1 MLAPALALLLAL
13 AEPAPD
19 PAAAA
24 TTALVPEYEITV
36 ADAGSLKRLVNGNA
50 WMRDFQGSNLYRGTM
65 VRLGPLFFAVGQKG
79 RDAWEGRLLDFAAAR
94 LLDGHPARLA
104 YVDAPHLVSPFG
116 VTLPDLGPAQRE
128 TVKVLVAGLRSGA
141 DVPTPLRTAD
151 GRDVT
156 VAVTPLAVKLQ
167 KLAAVAQGAC
177 LVVARDPRVAASLSL
192 RCGSP
197 APKGANVPA
206 GLLDV
211 DVRQLF
217 PAGSAVLEKLVGLE
231 GRLRVEFDLDPAA
244 SRFVPSRAELAL
256 GRGHLVREGTLDGG
270 LLGALPAAT
279 AFATSLVLPDPGAL
293 DVATM
298 ETYLQTVREKP
309 PAGAIPVTL
318 AYLGTRFVDDKEE
331 ALTAILLPRPG
342 PGTTAIESLFTGTR
356 RRVAVSRACPGLL
369 VLSPSPRAI
378 SSIEEACAGR
388 APSLRQLPPA
398 LVTRL
403 GKGPAAGSAYLN
415 VGRLLSTALE
425 LGWARQKKSGEPPPE
440 VKDALELLDRLP
452 SYAFSGRVEGDALR
466 MRAVTHS
473 PAAPAPKA
481 GGRTS

>member
-1 MLAPALALLLAL
+1 MLAPALSLLLAL
-13 AEPAPD
+13 RGDAPD
-19 PAAAA
+19 PAAA
-24 TTALVPEYEITV
+24 ALVPEYEITV

-50 WMRDFQGSNLYRGTM
+50 WMGDFQGSNLYRGTM

-79 RDAWEGRLLDFAAAR
+79 RDAWEGRLLDFAASR

-116 VTLPDLGPAQRE
+116 VTLPDLAPAQRE
-128 TVKVLVAGLRSGA
+128 TVKLLLAGLRSGA

-167 KLAAVAQGAC
+167 KLAAVVQGPC

-192 RCGSP
+192 RCASP
-197 APKGANVPA
+197 AARSANAPA
-206 GLLDV
+206 GLLEV

-217 PAGSAVLEKLVGLE
+217 PAGSAVLAKLVGLE
-231 GRLRVEFDLDPAA
+231 GHLRAEFNFDPAA

-256 GRGHLVREGTLDGG
+256 GKGHLVREGTLDEG

-279 AFATSLVLPDPGAL
+279 VFTTSLVLPDPGAL
-293 DVATM
+293 DAATM
-298 ETYLQTVREKP
+298 ETYLKSVREKP
-309 PAGAIPVTL
+309 PSGTVTVTF
-318 AYLGTRFVDDKEE
+318 ASLGTRFVADKEE
-331 ALTAILLPRPG
+331 ALTAILLPRPAPDAAG
-342 PGTTAIESLFTGTR
+342 LETLFTRTKR
-356 RRVAVSRACPGLL
+356 PVTVSHACPGLL
-369 VLSPSPRAI
+369 VLSPSPGAI
-378 SSIEEACAGR
+378 AAIEEACAGR
-388 APSLRQLPPA
+388 APSLRQLPPT

-415 VGRLLSTALE
+415 VGRLLSTAME

-440 VKDALELLDRLP
+440 VKDALDLLDRLP
-452 SYAFSGRVEGDALR
+452 RYAFSGRVEGDALR
-466 MRAVTHS
+466 MRAATHS

-481 GGRTS
+481 GGRKS